1 MSKKGEIN
9 NLTKLIRPHVGIITN
24 IGEAHIENFKN
35 LKGIAEAKSEMINQ
49 IKKNGTL
56 ILNRDDKFFDYL
68 EKKAR
73 INNLKVVTF
82 GVDKNSD
89 VHLKKIITRKK
100 GKVLTIKIADQTFKI
115 IINNI
120 NYYNVLSSLALLREL
135 NLEFYQILNFYK
147 NIEPTEGRGKI
158 HKIYRY
164 KKIQFYR

>member
-1 MSKKGEIN
+1 M
-9 NLTKLIRPHVGIITN
+9 
-24 IGEAHIENFKN
+24 
-35 LKGIAEAKSEMINQ
+35 
-49 IKKNGTL
+49 
-56 ILNRDDKFFDYL
+56 
-68 EKKAR
+68 
-73 INNLKVVTF
+73 VTF

-164 KKIQFYR
+164 KKKFNFIDESYNANPLSVKNAIRNFNNIKKKISKSICYLEIC

>member
-68 EKKAR
+68 EKK
-73 INNLKVVTF
+73 
-82 GVDKNSD
+82 GKNQQS
-89 VHLKKIITRKK
+89 
-100 GKVLTIKIADQTFKI
+100 
-115 IINNI
+115 
-120 NYYNVLSSLALLREL
+120 
-135 NLEFYQILNFYK
+135 
-147 NIEPTEGRGKI
+147 
-158 HKIYRY
+158 
-164 KKIQFYR
+164 

>member
-82 GVDKNSD
+82 G
-89 VHLKKIITRKK
+89 
-100 GKVLTIKIADQTFKI
+100 
-115 IINNI
+115 
-120 NYYNVLSSLALLREL
+120 
-135 NLEFYQILNFYK
+135 
-147 NIEPTEGRGKI
+147 GR
-158 HKIYRY
+158 
-164 KKIQFYR
+164 